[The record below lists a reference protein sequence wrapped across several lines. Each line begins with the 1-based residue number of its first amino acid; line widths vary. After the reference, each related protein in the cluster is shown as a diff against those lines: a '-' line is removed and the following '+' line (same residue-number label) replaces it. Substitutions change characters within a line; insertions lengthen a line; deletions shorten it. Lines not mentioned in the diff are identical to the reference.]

1 MYAHNSVTINAKNK
15 KIAKVVFAYDTYQGT
30 AYKGNEQ
37 MYGQAGSNKITPT
50 KDDKN
55 VTFSNVNNSTLKVVN
70 DFDTNSGG
78 TQFRCT
84 GVTIT
89 YAE

>member
-1 MYAHNSVTINAKNK
+1 M
-15 KIAKVVFAYDTYQGT
+15 FG
-30 AYKGNEQ
+30 E
-37 MYGQAGSNKITPT
+37 AGGNKITPT

-55 VTFSNVNNSTLKVVN
+55 VTFSNVNSSTLKVVN
-70 DFDTNSGG
+70 AFAEKNSGG

-84 GVTIT
+84 GLTIN